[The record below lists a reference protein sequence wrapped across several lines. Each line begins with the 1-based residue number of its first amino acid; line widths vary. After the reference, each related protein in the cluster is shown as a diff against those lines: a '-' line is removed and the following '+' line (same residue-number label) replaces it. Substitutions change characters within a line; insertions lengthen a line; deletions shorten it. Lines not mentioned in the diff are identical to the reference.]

1 MGDGHERQKSVL
13 PLTHRFLVNEAF
25 IGPNG
30 TVDNRM
36 YTYST
41 SFTDGKQIN
50 AVDLPFMNGSQF
62 MVCMWVREFLFTFG

>member
-1 MGDGHERQKSVL
+1 M
-13 PLTHRFLVNEAF
+13 NEAF

-30 TVDNRM
+30 SVDNRM

-62 MVCMWVREFLFTFG
+62 MVCMWVRELFFLLIRSLSAKGEMADE